1 MHVVTMSTST
11 ETLEGWGWDDD
22 ENHLLLSPTAR
33 PNALDVMFMAKT
45 PKIGVRRSGTEDD
58 DDDDEEEEVDENG
71 FRGREGTPSCSDD
84 GNGEDGSDAD
94 EAGSIQ
100 TQDSDTILPPRDF
113 CSRDSIRTGDDG
125 RALQGASAGRGI
137 HPRLHGWD
145 LLRDLLFVQ
154 KSLIQRAKTV
164 AGSNIDSKVR

>member
-45 PKIGVRRSGTEDD
+45 PKIGVRRSGT

-71 FRGREGTPSCSDD
+71 FQGRDGTPSCSDD

-113 CSRDSIRTGDDG
+113 CSRDSKRTGDGG

-137 HPRLHGWD
+137 HARLHGWD
-145 LLRDLLFVQ
+145 LLRHLFFVR
-154 KSLIQRAKTV
+154 KSLIQMAKTA
-164 AGSNIDSKVR
+164 AGSSTDSKVR